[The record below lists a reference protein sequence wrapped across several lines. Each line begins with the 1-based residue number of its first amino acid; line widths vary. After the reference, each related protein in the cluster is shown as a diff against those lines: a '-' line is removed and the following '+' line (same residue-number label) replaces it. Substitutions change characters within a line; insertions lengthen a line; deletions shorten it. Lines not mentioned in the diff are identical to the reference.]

1 MCQHSADVTQNRSEA
16 VWRDCSVLI
25 LKKLGPELFEELL
38 EVVNYLGKVEGM
50 RVIVEPQEYE
60 ALVRPNLLA

>member
-1 MCQHSADVTQNRSEA
+1 MWHV
-16 VWRDCSVLI
+16 CSVLI

-60 ALVRPNLLA
+60 ALVRSPHPNPVAPCLSSLRLRL